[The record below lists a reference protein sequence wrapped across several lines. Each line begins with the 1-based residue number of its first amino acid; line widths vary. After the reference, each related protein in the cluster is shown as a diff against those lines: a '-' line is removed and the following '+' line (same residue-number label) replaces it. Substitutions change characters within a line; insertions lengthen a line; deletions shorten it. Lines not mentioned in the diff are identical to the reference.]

1 MKQEDK
7 DLLLQDLCGRLP
19 YGVKVS
25 VNQSQ
30 LQNYDYKWKN
40 WGFEEGPQ
48 ELDGVSIYG
57 VTFGC
62 MDMSDGVIGFEF
74 IKPYLFP
81 LSSMKEE
88 QLNDFYAVIRPVIE
102 ESLREYGEWKKM
114 QEGNPTGKKRPIT
127 LKDIACDIT
136 AVNWMLERYFDIYG
150 LIEKGL
156 AVDATGLNI
165 YKNGTE

>member
-7 DLLLQDLCGRLP
+7 ELLLKDLCGRLP

-25 VNQSQ
+25 VGQEK
-30 LQNYDYKWKN
+30 LQNFDNKWNN
-40 WGFEEGPQ
+40 WSFDEEPQ
-48 ELDGVSIYG
+48 EIDTISIYG
-57 VTFGC
+57 VAFGC
-62 MDMSDGVIGFEF
+62 MDMSDGFIDFEY

-81 LSSMKEE
+81 LASLPEE
-88 QLNDFYAVIRPVIE
+88 QLNDFYADIRPVIE
-102 ESLREYGEWKKM
+102 ESLRESREWKEQ
-114 QEGNPTGKKRPIT
+114 QEGGLVSKERPIT
-127 LKDIACDIT
+127 LKDMACDIT
-136 AVNWMLERYFDIYG
+136 AVNWMFERHFDIYG

>member
-7 DLLLQDLCGRLP
+7 ELLLKDLCGRLP
-19 YGVKVS
+19 YGVKVKTILKEPYTLKGLFDTEYGGVMGCLLGKYVPNNVS
-25 VNQSQ
+25 PKTT
-30 LQNYDYKWKN
+30 NYPL
-40 WGFEEGPQ
+40 GQF
-48 ELDGVSIYG
+48 
-57 VTFGC
+57 
-62 MDMSDGVIGFEF
+62 
-74 IKPYLFP
+74 KPYLFP

-102 ESLREYGEWKKM
+102 ESIGEYREWKEM
-114 QEGNPTGKKRPIT
+114 QEGNPTGKERPIT

-136 AVNWMLERYFDIYG
+136 AVNWMLERHFDIYG

-165 YKNGTE
+165 YKEDTE